1 MCDCHSGLTLEHIA
15 HLITVDLA
23 ASKELL
29 QAELEVTKRT
39 SQARNQKI
47 LKLEEELQA
56 KQKGMAFLTDQ
67 FEQLKQQGKDR
78 VSVADSDDNAHT
90 VT

>member
-1 MCDCHSGLTLEHIA
+1 MCDCHSGLVFEHIA
-15 HLITVDLA
+15 NLITVDLT

-39 SQARNQKI
+39 SQAKSLKL

-78 VSVADSDDNAHT
+78 VSI
-90 VT
+90 VTH

>member
-1 MCDCHSGLTLEHIA
+1 MI
-15 HLITVDLA
+15 
-23 ASKELL
+23 
-29 QAELEVTKRT
+29 KRA
-39 SQARNQKI
+39 SQAKSQKI

-56 KQKGMAFLTDQ
+56 KQKAMAFLTDQ

-78 VSVADSDDNAHT
+78 VSVANTDDNVHT